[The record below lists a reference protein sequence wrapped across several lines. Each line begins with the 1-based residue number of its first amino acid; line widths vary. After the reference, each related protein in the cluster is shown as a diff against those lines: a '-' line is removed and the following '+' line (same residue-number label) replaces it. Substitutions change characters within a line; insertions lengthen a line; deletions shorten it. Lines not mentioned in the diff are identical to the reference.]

1 MARKGKRVAVV
12 GVGYSPIG
20 RKTGMSARQL
30 TIHAVKAALDDA
42 GMTSGDI
49 DGFATIGGDALED
62 AWMLGIDPINWYNT
76 SAATTPAFSYAAA
89 QAISAVAS
97 GYCHTCIATRIIQ
110 QQPTAAEWMSR
121 ASLPSAALSYMTAID
136 DRQFLLPFGAGSAPQ
151 WAGLL
156 TRRHMEQFG
165 TTEEQF
171 GLHVIAQRDHAAL
184 NEDALQ
190 RDRLTLDDYL
200 ASRFVSK
207 PLRLLDCDYPCDAG
221 SAVIFTTEERAEHW
235 AQPPAFVESFALT
248 ATQDVNF
255 ELLPDMAVTAPEPC
269 ARTLWSRTDL
279 KPKDVSCAQLY
290 DGFSIIAF
298 QWLEALGFCEIGGA
312 GPFVAEGNTRLGGK
326 LPTNTDGGACNVG
339 RRHGSNFC
347 IEATRQLRGQCGDRQ
362 VPDAEVAVWTNGVG
376 PFAGAVLM
384 TKH

>member
-30 TIHAVKAALDDA
+30 TTYAVKAALDDA
-42 GMTSGDI
+42 GMKAGESTVSPQSAVTPSRTPGCSGSI
-49 DGFATIGGDALED
+49 RSIG
-62 AWMLGIDPINWYNT
+62 
-76 SAATTPAFSYAAA
+76 TTHQRQQRRRSHTLPRE
-89 QAISAVAS
+89 AISAVAS
-97 GYCHTCIATRIIQ
+97 GYCHTCVATRIIQ
-110 QQPTAAEWMSR
+110 QQPTAAEWMARS
-121 ASLPSAALSYMTAID
+121 SLPSAALSYMTAID

-156 TRRHMEQFG
+156 TRLMEQFG

-171 GLHVIAQRDHAAL
+171 GLHVIVQRDHAAL
-184 NEDALQ
+184 NEDALH

-200 ASRFVSK
+200 SSRFVSK

-235 AQPPAFVESFALT
+235 AQPPAFVESYAST

-290 DGFSIIAF
+290 DGFTIIAF
-298 QWLEALGFCEIGGA
+298 QWLEALGFCKIGEA
-312 GPFVAEGNTRLGGK
+312 GPFVAEGNTRLGGA
-326 LPTNTDGGACNVG
+326 LPTNTDRGACNVG

-362 VPDAEVAVWTNGVG
+362 VPNTEVAVWTNGVG